1 MAMISIRKLIDSET
15 LAETDDVAHALTPM
29 SEAGAGDLPSVD
41 GHGNLIGAVSDGVLS
56 DADDK
61 RGPLKRIEGHTPV
74 SVGPDAHV
82 FEVSRVLVAHGLA
95 AVPAVDEDGSFLGL
109 VRRADVFE
117 ELARMLCTCESGAV
131 VTVDLPATDTSISK
145 LVHAVEQTG
154 AKLLSVT
161 RQWDDRKIVGVTL
174 KLDRCDIGRLRHTL
188 QYYGYRV
195 VDTFGEEQDPQL
207 LQRVQEF
214 IRFLEV

>member
-1 MAMISIRKLIDSET
+1 MVSIRKLIDSSASA
-15 LAETDDVAHALTPM
+15 LAESDDVAHVLSAT
-29 SEAGAGDLPSVD
+29 SEAGAGNVPSGGRQGRTVPD
-41 GHGNLIGAVSDGVLS
+41 SLLS
-56 DADDK
+56 DVDDRK
-61 RGPLKRIEGHTPV
+61 GSLRHIGGHTPV

-82 FEVSRVLVAHGLA
+82 FEVSRILVAHGLG
-95 AVPAVDEDGSFLGL
+95 AVPAVDEDGRYLGL

-131 VTVDLPATDTSISK
+131 VTVDLRGGETSISK
-145 LVHAVEQTG
+145 LVYAVEQTG
-154 AKLLSVT
+154 VKLLSVT
-161 RQWDDRKIVGVTL
+161 RQWDDGKMIGVAL
-174 KLDRCDIGRLRHTL
+174 KLDRCDIGRLCPTL

-195 VDTFGEEQDPQL
+195 MDSFGEEHDPQL